1 MRKVHD
7 VLRLHFGLKMPQR
20 QIARSI
26 QVSQSTVSEYL
37 TRFEQSGLSWPLPE
51 GFDDHRLQQ
60 KLFGPGSGKPEG
72 TVARPLPDFEQ
83 IRHELAT
90 DRHTSLQL
98 LWEEYREAHPD
109 HPYSY
114 TSFWRH
120 YDQWRTHQDLVMR
133 QEHRAGEKLFVD
145 WAGAKIP
152 IYARETGEVTQTSLF
167 VAVLGASNYTYA
179 EATASQEME
188 PWIGAHVRT
197 FEFLGGLPQV
207 VVPDNAR
214 TAVTKPC
221 RYEPDLN
228 PTYQEMAMH
237 YGVGVV
243 PARVR
248 KPRDK
253 AYVSYCT
260 SSCLREG
267 ESRLFGASTAL
278 AF

>member
-51 GFDDHRLQQ
+51 GIDDQRLQQ
-60 KLFGPGSGKPEG
+60 KLFGSAAGKPERMM
-72 TVARPLPDFEQ
+72 ARPLPDFEQ

-90 DRHTSLQL
+90 NRHTSLQL

-133 QEHRAGEKLFVD
+133 QQHRAGEKLFVD

-152 IYARETGEVTQTSLF
+152 IHDPETGEVTQASL
-167 VAVLGASNYTYA
+167 LW
-179 EATASQEME
+179 
-188 PWIGAHVRT
+188 PCW
-197 FEFLGGLPQV
+197 
-207 VVPDNAR
+207 VP
-214 TAVTKPC
+214 AVT
-221 RYEPDLN
+221 
-228 PTYQEMAMH
+228 PT
-237 YGVGVV
+237 
-243 PARVR
+243 R
-248 KPRDK
+248 KPPSARRWSRGS
-253 AYVSYCT
+253 AHT
-260 SSCLREG
+260 SAPS
-267 ESRLFGASTAL
+267 SS
-278 AF
+278 